1 MSGRR
6 KRLVVG
12 FIMAALAGCLLL
24 SLPAETKSQQPTT
37 GARAE
42 RRPLPELN
50 LPDLHGNRW
59 KLSERRGRVVLM
71 NFWATWCP
79 PCREET
85 PVLVRLTQEYRRRGL
100 ETVGIAL
107 DEAGQEGLI
116 RQFLREFR
124 VTYPI
129 IRPVPGSLLA
139 QMQPLPTTL
148 LIDRQGRLAKKY
160 VGAITEDILRED
172 IEALLAE
179 RASRE

>member
-1 MSGRR
+1 
-6 KRLVVG
+6 
-12 FIMAALAGCLLL
+12 MAALAGGLLL
-24 SLPAETKSQQPTT
+24 SFPAETKAQQTTT
-37 GARAE
+37 GARAA

-50 LPDLHGNRW
+50 LPDLNGNRW
-59 KLSERRGRVVLM
+59 KLSERRGKVVLM

-85 PVLVRLTQEYRRRGL
+85 PVLVRLAQEYRRRGL

-124 VTYPI
+124 VTYTI
-129 IRPVPGSLLA
+129 LRPVPGSLLA
-139 QMQPLPTTL
+139 QTQPLPTTL
-148 LIDRQGRLAKKY
+148 LIDRRGRLAKKY
-160 VGAITEDILRED
+160 VGAITEDILRAD

-179 RASRE
+179 RTGGE